1 MAEPMSDSAP
11 LLAGAGGLLT
21 EDSRTTHAGRK
32 ALLLT
37 RDPNTKEFSSLA
49 ETMGIEI
56 VEVIEQRGKADPR
69 THLGSGRL
77 SAIHDDLSMQ
87 PAGHIWTGVDLALI
101 HANLLPRQIVEITGA
116 LGIEVW
122 DRVRLLLELF
132 TRHASS
138 VEARTQVRIAR
149 LTADRNI
156 LRELTRRETSGE
168 RLGWGAGGQT
178 GWNAVLE
185 TVGAEITSL
194 RRKRRRGVLA
204 MRERQRQRSASGART
219 VGFAGYTNAGK
230 SSLFQL
236 LTNKPVLVED
246 KVFSTLE
253 TTVGRMEKSPRVLLI
268 DTIGFIDAVPAS
280 LLDAFRA
287 TLDESLECDLL
298 LLIIDASDSV
308 EEIER
313 RLATS
318 RRELLERSEARSRQ
332 PLEVVLTKSDMC
344 DDSHLVEVLA
354 SIVSL
359 GHDAPIICSAKS
371 GQGID
376 ILRHRILTELHG
388 PCRTYQLFQPKDP
401 NEQPIAALE
410 SAIRKE
416 MMVLKRA
423 VEEYGIELQG
433 WIGEAAWQRL
443 LLKYPDRLK
452 LQPTDVSEA

>member
-1 MAEPMSDSAP
+1 LSDSAP

-21 EDSRTTHAGRK
+21 EGSQSTHAGRK

-37 RDPNTKEFSSLA
+37 RDSETKEFCALA

-56 VEVIEQRGKADPR
+56 VEIIEQRGKANPR

-77 SAIHDDLSMQ
+77 ASIHDDLSMQ
-87 PAGHIWTGVDLALI
+87 PSGHIWTGVDLALI
-101 HANLLPRQIVEITGA
+101 HANLLPRQIVELTDA

-168 RLGWGAGGQT
+168 RLGWGAGGRT

-185 TVGAEITSL
+185 TVAAEITSL
-194 RRKRRRGVLA
+194 RRKRDRGVLA
-204 MRERQRQRSASGART
+204 VRERQRQRSASGART

-308 EEIER
+308 VEVER
-313 RLATS
+313 RFATS
-318 RRELLERSEARSRQ
+318 RRELMERSEARTAQ
-332 PLEVVLTKSDMC
+332 PLEVVLTKSDRC
-344 DDSHLVEVLA
+344 SDSHLAAVLTT
-354 SIVSL
+354 IESL
-359 GHDAPIICSAKS
+359 GHDKPIICSAKS
-371 GQGID
+371 GEGINS
-376 ILRHRILTELHG
+376 LRQRILTQLHG
-388 PCRTYQLFQPKDP
+388 PCRTFQLFHPV
-401 NEQPIAALE
+401 EQNKPPIAALE
-410 SAIRKE
+410 SAVRKE
-416 MMVLKRA
+416 MMVLERSI
-423 VEEYGIELQG
+423 EDYGIELQG

-443 LLKYPDRLK
+443 LLEFPDRIK
-452 LQPTDVSEA
+452 LHPTDVSEA

>member
-1 MAEPMSDSAP
+1 MSDSAP

-21 EDSRTTHAGRK
+21 EDSRSTHAGRK

-37 RDPNTKEFSSLA
+37 REYNTQEFCALA

-56 VEVIEQRGKADPR
+56 VEKIEQRGKADPR

-77 SAIHDDLSMQ
+77 ASIHDDLSIQ
-87 PAGHIWTGVDLALI
+87 PSGHIWTGVDLALI
-101 HANLLPRQIVEITGA
+101 HANLLPRQIVEITAA

-168 RLGWGAGGQT
+168 RLGWGAGGRT

-194 RRKRRRGVLA
+194 RRKRHRGILA

-230 SSLFQL
+230 SSLFQV
-236 LTNKPVLVED
+236 LTNKPVFVED

-308 EEIER
+308 EEVER
-313 RLATS
+313 KFATS
-318 RRELLERSEARSRQ
+318 RRELLERNEARSAQ
-332 PLEVVLTKSDMC
+332 PIEVVLTKSDRC
-344 DDSHLVEVLA
+344 SDLHLTEVLA
-354 SIVSL
+354 SIESL
-359 GHDAPIICSAKS
+359 GHDKPIICSTKS
-371 GQGID
+371 GEGID
-376 ILRHRILTELHG
+376 KLRRRILTQLHG
-388 PCRTYQLFQPKDP
+388 PCRTFQLFGPRELNDQPT
-401 NEQPIAALE
+401 AALE
-410 SAIRKE
+410 SAVRKE
-416 MMVLKRA
+416 MMVLERNI
-423 VEEYGIELQG
+423 EDYGIELQG

-443 LLKYPDRLK
+443 LLEFPDRLK
-452 LQPTDVSEA
+452 LYSTDVSEA